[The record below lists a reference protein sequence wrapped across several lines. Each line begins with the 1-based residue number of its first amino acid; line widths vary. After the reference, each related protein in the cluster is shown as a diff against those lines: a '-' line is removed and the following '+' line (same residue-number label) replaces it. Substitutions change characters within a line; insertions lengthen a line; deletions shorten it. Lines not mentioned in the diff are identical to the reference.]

1 MRVNQAGMPSRER
14 NMAPEHNAANSIM
27 INC

>member
-14 NMAPEHNAANSIM
+14 NMAPERDAANSIS